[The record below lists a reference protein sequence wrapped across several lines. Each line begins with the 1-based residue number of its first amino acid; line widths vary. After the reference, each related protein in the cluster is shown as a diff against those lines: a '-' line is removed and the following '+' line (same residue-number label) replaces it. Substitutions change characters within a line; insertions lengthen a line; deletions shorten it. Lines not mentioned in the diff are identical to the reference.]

1 MMILAI
7 TGAAVLFSY
16 LVVMAVLYGVDEYIS
31 DNYYM
36 GRHRWMFSAVM
47 CASSILT
54 LPAMMAMEGK
64 APALALFANAGLLV
78 VAISPYY
85 KIEKMHATGAVASL
99 IFGAAWVA
107 TFHPLMVGVATMLWA
122 AYYLLKLPK
131 PYYAGEVATFLL
143 IYANIF
149 WDKL

>member
-1 MMILAI
+1 MTILAI

-16 LVVMAVLYGVDEYIS
+16 LVAMAVLYGVDEYVS

-36 GRHRWMFSAVM
+36 GRRRWLFSAVM

-64 APALALFANAGLLV
+64 APALALFANAGLLI
-78 VAISPYY
+78 VAVSPYY
-85 KIEKMHATGAVASL
+85 KVEKMHATGAFAAL
-99 IFGAAWVA
+99 ICGAAWVA
-107 TFHPLMVGVATMLWA
+107 TFHPLMTGVAAMLWA

-131 PYYAGEVATFLL
+131 PYYVGEVATFLL